1 MEKYFNKLQ
10 CDSSEITCVHSTLL
24 FNLSKAVRR
33 FVITISSDFDAK
45 FKAELKI
52 IIRLWADARK
62 QQSMVLLKPLR
73 VCVEQLNKSVSAL
86 ALPSLQSILSRIT
99 KACSDILCEKESFSQ
114 VATEIDQLLSQLI
127 SSTQKVPN
135 PLLIESSAAV
145 NDGAMEQNL
154 SLAAKQSRRMSI
166 AIVDDEK
173 VSGMALAELVSE
185 FNFNVEYFE
194 SIGELKKKQPKRQ
207 FDLVLLDILMP
218 EVSTAQVFEF
228 AAELT
233 RLGTKVIS
241 HSGLFNFEMRL
252 AAVRAGV
259 VDFIVKPT
267 SILGVIE
274 KINRVLNLQ
283 KTRDYRIVFIDD
295 HKLMGEFYQTLL
307 EDAQCEVYFMDSVE
321 QMFSCLDDIHPDLF
335 LLDMNMPGVSGLDAA
350 KMIRQQ
356 KQFDFTPIV
365 FLTGDEQLETKL
377 AALQGGAEDVIS
389 KSTPPAL
396 VIDLLLTRLKRS
408 LGVREFVSK
417 DSLTGLLNHG
427 QIMEAAMN
435 SFRLAHRQKSN
446 ASIAMLDLDHFKSV
460 NDTYGHAAGDKV
472 LSGLGQLLSRSLR
485 TTDYIGRYGGE
496 EFMIVLVGASPE
508 ESIEKLNAIKD
519 AFSAIDFEFNDTVFR
534 ATFSI
539 GLADLAE
546 NNSLP
551 HAINQADQ
559 ALYASKVGGRN
570 KISIFKE

>member
-10 CDSSEITCVHSTLL
+10 CNSSANICVHSTLL
-24 FNLSKAVRR
+24 FNLTKAVRR
-33 FVITISSDFDAK
+33 FVITIPSDFDAK

-62 QQSMVLLKPLR
+62 QQSVALLEPLR
-73 VCVEQLNKSVSAL
+73 VCTEQLNESVSAL

-99 KACSDILCEKESFSQ
+99 IACSDILCKKESFGQ
-114 VATEIDQLLSQLI
+114 VTAEIDQLLSQLI
-127 SSTQKVPN
+127 SSIQKVPN

-145 NDGAMEQNL
+145 SDGVVKQNL

-173 VSGMALAELVSE
+173 VSGIALAELVSE

-194 SIGELKKKQPKRQ
+194 SIGELKKKQPQRQ

-233 RLGTKVIS
+233 QLGTKVIS

-267 SILGVIE
+267 SILGVVE

-460 NDTYGHAAGDKV
+460 NDTYVHAAGDKV

-508 ESIEKLNAIKD
+508 ESIEKLNSIKD
-519 AFSAIDFEFNDTVFR
+519 AFSAIDFEFKDTVFR
-534 ATFSI
+534 ATFSV

-546 NNSLP
+546 NDSLP

>member
-1 MEKYFNKLQ
+1 MSGL
-10 CDSSEITCVHSTLL
+10 V
-24 FNLSKAVRR
+24 
-33 FVITISSDFDAK
+33 
-45 FKAELKI
+45 
-52 IIRLWADARK
+52 
-62 QQSMVLLKPLR
+62 
-73 VCVEQLNKSVSAL
+73 
-86 ALPSLQSILSRIT
+86 LPSLQDTLSALT
-99 KACSDILCEKESFSQ
+99 QACSDIFSGKKSFNQAAS
-114 VATEIDQLLSQLI
+114 EIDELLSQLI
-127 SSTQKVPN
+127 SSTQQAPN
-135 PLLIESSAAV
+135 PLLIENSAAFSDRAV
-145 NDGAMEQNL
+145 DQNL
-154 SLAAKQSRRMSI
+154 SLAAKQNRRMSI

-173 VSGMALAELVSE
+173 VSGMALTELVSE

-194 SIGELKKKQPKRQ
+194 SIGELKKRLSTRQ

-218 EVSTAQVFEF
+218 EVSTSQVFDF

-233 RLGTKVIS
+233 HSGTKVIS

-267 SILGVIE
+267 SILGVVE

-307 EDAQCEVYFMDSVE
+307 EDAECEVYYMDSVE
-321 QMFSCLDDIHPDLF
+321 QMFSNLDDIYPDLF

-408 LGVREFVSK
+408 LGVRDFVSK

-508 ESIEKLNAIKD
+508 ECIEKLNAIKD
-519 AFSAIDFEFNDTVFR
+519 AFSAIDFEFKDTVFR
-534 ATFSI
+534 STFSV
-539 GLADLAE
+539 GLADLAQ
-546 NNSLP
+546 NDSLP

>member
-1 MEKYFNKLQ
+1 M
-10 CDSSEITCVHSTLL
+10 
-24 FNLSKAVRR
+24 
-33 FVITISSDFDAK
+33 DAK

-62 QQSMVLLKPLR
+62 QKSLELLETFR
-73 VCVEQLNKSVSAL
+73 SSVEALEKSPSNLGLHSLHATLSA
-86 ALPSLQSILSRIT
+86 IT
-99 KACSDILCEKESFSQ
+99 KSCAEIFREKENFNKI
-114 VATEIDQLLSQLI
+114 ATEIDGLMNKLI
-127 SSTQKVPN
+127 FSTQQSPN
-135 PLLIESSAAV
+135 PLLIENSELANNGSV
-145 NDGAMEQNL
+145 NQNL
-154 SLAAKQSRRMSI
+154 SLAAKHSRRMSI

-173 VSGMALAELVSE
+173 ISGMALAGLISE

-194 SIGELKKKQPKRQ
+194 SIQDLRENQSDLQ

-233 RLGTKVIS
+233 QQGTKVIS

-274 KINRVLNLQ
+274 KINRVLNVQ

-307 EDAQCEVYFMDSVE
+307 EDAECEVYFMDSVE
-321 QMFSCLDDIHPDLF
+321 QMFDSLDDIHPDLF

-377 AALQGGAEDVIS
+377 AALQGGAEDVIA

-427 QIMEAAMN
+427 QIMEAAMT
-435 SFRLAHRQKSN
+435 SFRLAHRQKSH

-472 LSGLGQLLSRSLR
+472 LNGLGQLLSRSLR

-508 ESIEKLNAIKD
+508 ESIQKLSVIKD
-519 AFSAIDFEFNDTVFR
+519 AFSAIDFEFKGKVFR
-534 ATFSI
+534 STFSI
-539 GLADLAE
+539 GLADLAQ
-546 NNSLP
+546 NDSLP

-559 ALYASKVGGRN
+559 ALYESKVGGRN
-570 KISIFKE
+570 MISVFKE

>member
-1 MEKYFNKLQ
+1 L
-10 CDSSEITCVHSTLL
+10 DV
-24 FNLSKAVRR
+24 
-33 FVITISSDFDAK
+33 K

-52 IIRLWADARK
+52 ITRLWADARK
-62 QQSMVLLKPLR
+62 QKSLELLQPFCASIDELGISFSSSG
-73 VCVEQLNKSVSAL
+73 LH
-86 ALPSLQSILSRIT
+86 SLQATLSAIS
-99 KACSDILCEKESFSQ
+99 KSCADISVEKESFSQ
-114 VATEIDQLLSQLI
+114 IAPTIDGLMNKLI
-127 SSTQKVPN
+127 FSTQQSPN
-135 PLLIESSAAV
+135 PLLIENSEAA
-145 NDGAMEQNL
+145 NNESLSKNL
-154 SLAAKQSRRMSI
+154 SLAAKHSRRMNI
-166 AIVDDEK
+166 AIVDDETI
-173 VSGMALAELVSE
+173 SGMALAGLISE
-185 FNFNVEYFE
+185 FNFNVDYFE
-194 SIGELKKKQPKRQ
+194 SIKDLKQNQSDRQ

-218 EVSTAQVFEF
+218 EMSTAQVFEF

-233 RLGTKVIS
+233 QQGIKVIS

-307 EDAQCEVYFMDSVE
+307 EDAECEVYFMDSVE
-321 QMFSCLDDIHPDLF
+321 QMFDSLDDIHPDLF

-377 AALQGGAEDVIS
+377 AALQGGAEDVIA

-427 QIMEAAMN
+427 QIMEAAMT
-435 SFRLAHRQKSN
+435 SFRLAHRQNSH

-508 ESIEKLNAIKD
+508 ESIQKLSAIKD
-519 AFSAIDFEFNDTVFR
+519 AFSAIDFEFKGKVFR
-534 ATFSI
+534 STFSI
-539 GLADLAE
+539 GLADLAQ
-546 NNSLP
+546 NDSLP

-559 ALYASKVGGRN
+559 ALYESKVGGRN
-570 KISIFKE
+570 LISVFKE

>member
-1 MEKYFNKLQ
+1 MIN
-10 CDSSEITCVHSTLL
+10 IP
-24 FNLSKAVRR
+24 
-33 FVITISSDFDAK
+33 SDFDAE
-45 FKAELKI
+45 FKAKLKI

-62 QQSMVLLKPLR
+62 QESVALLEPLR
-73 VCVEQLNKSVSAL
+73 ICVDQLNKSVSGL
-86 ALPSLQSILSRIT
+86 ALSSLQHILTEIT
-99 KACSDILCEKESFSQ
+99 KASSDTLPEKENFSQ
-114 VATEIDQLLSQLI
+114 VATEIDELLSKLI
-127 SSTQKVPN
+127 CSTQQVPN
-135 PLLIESSAAV
+135 PLLIENSDAV
-145 NDGAMEQNL
+145 SDGAVGQDL
-154 SLAAKQSRRMSI
+154 SLAAKYSRRMSI
-166 AIVDDEK
+166 AIVDDER

-185 FNFNVEYFE
+185 FHFHVEYFD
-194 SIGELKKKQPKRQ
+194 SIGELKKKQSNRK

-233 RLGTKVIS
+233 HLGTKVIS
-241 HSGLFNFEMRL
+241 HSGLFSFEMRL

-259 VDFIVKPT
+259 IDFIVKPT

-283 KTRDYRIVFIDD
+283 KRRDYRIVFIDD
-295 HKLMGEFYQTLL
+295 HKLMGEFYQTRL

-321 QMFSCLDDIHPDLF
+321 QMFSSLDDIHPDLF

-377 AALQGGAEDVIS
+377 AALKGGAEDVIS

-396 VIDLLLTRLKRS
+396 VVDLLLTRLKRS
-408 LGVREFVSK
+408 LSVRDFVSK

-446 ASIAMLDLDHFKSV
+446 ASIVMLDLDHFKSV

-472 LSGLGQLLSRSLR
+472 LSVLGQLLTRSLR
-485 TTDYIGRYGGE
+485 TTDHIGRYGGE

-508 ESIEKLNAIKD
+508 ESIEKLCAIKD
-519 AFSAIDFEFNDTVFR
+519 AFSAIDFEFKDTLFS
-534 ATFSI
+534 ATFSV
-539 GLADLAE
+539 GVADLAK
-546 NNSLP
+546 NDSLP

-570 KISIFKE
+570 KVSIFKE

>member
-73 VCVEQLNKSVSAL
+73 VCVEQLNESVSAL

-233 RLGTKVIS
+233 LLGTKVIS

>member
-1 MEKYFNKLQ
+1 M
-10 CDSSEITCVHSTLL
+10 HSTLL
-24 FNLSKAVRR
+24 FNLSTVVRR
-33 FVITISSDFDAK
+33 FVITIPSDFDAK

-62 QQSMVLLKPLR
+62 QQSVALLEPLR
-73 VCVEQLNKSVSAL
+73 VCVEQLNESVSAL
-86 ALPSLQSILSRIT
+86 ALPSLQSILSLIT
-99 KACSDILCEKESFSQ
+99 KAFSDILCEKESFSQ
-114 VATEIDQLLSQLI
+114 AATEIDQLLSQLI

-135 PLLIESSAAV
+135 PLLIESSAAAS
-145 NDGAMEQNL
+145 DGAVEQNL

-233 RLGTKVIS
+233 HLGTKVIS

-446 ASIAMLDLDHFKSV
+446 ASVAMLDLDRFKSV

-508 ESIEKLNAIKD
+508 ESIEKLNSIKD
-519 AFSAIDFEFNDTVFR
+519 AFSAIDFEFKDTVFR

-539 GLADLAE
+539 GLADLAK
-546 NNSLP
+546 NDSLP